1 LNIKLMLFRSLRS
14 KSGMSTILGVLF
26 FVGILFTCVIP
37 LFIYV
42 NKLNS
47 YYYRAMTETREFDQ
61 DKESERIDVY
71 AYPTSQSGLLNIYIK
86 NKSPLPVKII
96 RIWINDNLNNR
107 TCKIPGMVGQTIESV
122 NISDMLPTDPG
133 NSSSFNIKV
142 MTATGNSI
150 ASLTNTLYYTAG
162 ETQGEGDWAGGM
174 GFTIQVV
181 IETPQEGT
189 RFFHI
194 NITGPSEFTYEADV
208 VKRPHESSC
217 FAVVTVTEAGE
228 YNIEVKEGTNPLI
241 VTPNPVTLDQNMRSQ
256 WVYARPAPS

>member
-1 LNIKLMLFRSLRS
+1 MYTKHTFSRPLRT
-14 KSGMSTILGVLF
+14 KSGMATVLGMLI

-37 LFIYV
+37 LFLYV
-42 NKLNS
+42 NKVNS
-47 YYYRAMTETREFDQ
+47 IYDRAVTEMRQFDQ
-61 DKESERIDVY
+61 DKEGERIDVY

-107 TCKIPGMVGQTIESV
+107 TCKIPGMVGHTIESV

-150 ASLTNTLYYTAG
+150 ASLTNTLYYTVG
-162 ETQGEGDWAGGM
+162 ETPDEGNWAGGM

-181 IETPQEGT
+181 IETSKEGT

-217 FAVVTVTEAGE
+217 FAAVTVTEAGE
-228 YNIEVKEGTNPLI
+228 YNIEVKEGTYPLI
-241 VTPNPVTLDQNMRSQ
+241 VTPNPVTLNQNIRSQ
-256 WVYARPAPS
+256 WVYARPE